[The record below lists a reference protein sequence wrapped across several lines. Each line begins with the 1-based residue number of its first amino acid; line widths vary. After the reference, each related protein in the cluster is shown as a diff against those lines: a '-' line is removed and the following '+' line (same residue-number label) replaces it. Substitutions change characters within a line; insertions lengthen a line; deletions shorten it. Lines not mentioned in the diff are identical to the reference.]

1 MQMESSFCTNSV
13 SLPAARMALK
23 SRYSLYC
30 GNDEAMSCPSLL
42 SILPLTGGVSRLSI
56 FTRSATC
63 IQKSRFAVIVY
74 TIFVITIAAKK
85 LSNMAMKLYRGIIFL
100 LSNLLISVLY

>member
-1 MQMESSFCTNSV
+1 MQMESSFATNRE
-13 SLPAARMALK
+13 SLPASRIALK
-23 SRYSLYC
+23 SIYSLYC
-30 GNDEAMSCPSLL
+30 GSDDAISCPSQL
-42 SILPLTGGVSRLSI
+42 SMLPLTGGVSRLSI

-74 TIFVITIAAKK
+74 TIFAITIAAKK

-100 LSNLLISVLY
+100 LSNLLISLLY